1 MTLLDIAGIILF
13 DCAPKL
19 TEVKRINRQ
28 KFLAELGRLLTFMY
42 EEDRQTALAM
52 YNRMFD
58 EAEDEQALI
67 QYLVSPTRQAVVLAR
82 AYNAK
87 ERKLQ
92 VHSQSRDEYEQ
103 VSDEIPDFVLAINK
117 LQEEVSA
124 LKITTSQVSEDQISL
139 FDDGI
144 AAAAEETEPT
154 PVPASASA
162 VQEYTAPAANEEET
176 ETPPPAPAE
185 EAPAQEE
192 TAPVTATEPAEE
204 AEQDEMNSSVT
215 QLADAVDAFL
225 ADFTISNDELIQ
237 KAKPAGEEE
246 IAETGKTGAEI
257 TQEIFKEKTEESV
270 FEMPVSSDAGSAFE
284 LPTETDLLGPAH
296 KETEPFK
303 NETAKPV
310 KAAKAK
316 ETVEIAETAAQ
327 TEEVAERAETVRK
340 PIVPLLILYIIIAI
354 PIGLIGILLLL
365 LLALMSLSLAVTVGF
380 FGIYGFA
387 ATFTGFAVLAD
398 ILVVAGGSLILLAL
412 ALLFLWLFVWF
423 IGGGIVGLIRGL
435 CALGGSWCYKE
446 VAVQ

>member
-1 MTLLDIAGIILF
+1 M
-13 DCAPKL
+13 
-19 TEVKRINRQ
+19 KRINRQ

-117 LQEEVSA
+117 LQEEASA
-124 LKITTSQVSEDQISL
+124 LKITTPQVSEDQISL
-139 FDDGI
+139 FDDSDAGTVPAP
-144 AAAAEETEPT
+144 AAQVYTEPAADEEKAGTQDADEEATVQKETPPLFADEPAEETE
-154 PVPASASA
+154 
-162 VQEYTAPAANEEET
+162 
-176 ETPPPAPAE
+176 
-185 EAPAQEE
+185 
-192 TAPVTATEPAEE
+192 
-204 AEQDEMNSSVT
+204 QDEMSNSVNR
-215 QLADAVDAFL
+215 LADAVDAFL
-225 ADFTISNDELIQ
+225 ADFTISNDELIP
-237 KAKPAGEEE
+237 KAKPVGEEKE
-246 IAETGKTGAEI
+246 AEP
-257 TQEIFKEKTEESV
+257 EKTK
-270 FEMPVSSDAGSAFE
+270 
-284 LPTETDLLGPAH
+284 PA
-296 KETEPFK
+296 
-303 NETAKPV
+303 
-310 KAAKAK
+310 AAE
-316 ETVEIAETAAQ
+316 ETVEVSAGEAVIEQPEATEARKHVQ
-327 TEEVAERAETVRK
+327 TEPEETEAEAVENAEEAEDYTEDAGTVRK

-354 PIGLIGILLLL
+354 PLGLIGILLLL
-365 LLALMSLSLAVTVGF
+365 LLAFMSLSLAVTAGF

-398 ILVVAGGSLILLAL
+398 ILVVAGASLILLSL

>member
-1 MTLLDIAGIILF
+1 M
-13 DCAPKL
+13 
-19 TEVKRINRQ
+19 KRINRQ

-124 LKITTSQVSEDQISL
+124 LKITTQQVSEDQISL
-139 FDDGI
+139 FDDSNAGTVPAP
-144 AAAAEETEPT
+144 AAQVYTEPAADEKKAETQDETEEAAVQKETPPLFADEPAEETE
-154 PVPASASA
+154 
-162 VQEYTAPAANEEET
+162 
-176 ETPPPAPAE
+176 
-185 EAPAQEE
+185 
-192 TAPVTATEPAEE
+192 
-204 AEQDEMNSSVT
+204 QDEMSNSVNR
-215 QLADAVDAFL
+215 LADAVDAFL
-225 ADFTISNDELIQ
+225 ADFTISNDELIP
-237 KAKPAGEEE
+237 KDKPVGEEKDAEPEKTKPAA
-246 IAETGKTGAEI
+246 AE
-257 TQEIFKEKTEESV
+257 
-270 FEMPVSSDAGSAFE
+270 
-284 LPTETDLLGPAH
+284 
-296 KETEPFK
+296 
-303 NETAKPV
+303 
-310 KAAKAK
+310 
-316 ETVEIAETAAQ
+316 ETVEVSAGEAVIEQPEATETRKHVQ
-327 TEEVAERAETVRK
+327 TEPEETEAEAVKNAEEAEDYTEDAGTVRK

-354 PIGLIGILLLL
+354 PLGLIGILLLL
-365 LLALMSLSLAVTVGF
+365 LLAFMSLSLAVTAGF

-398 ILVVAGGSLILLAL
+398 ILVVAGASLILLSL

>member
-1 MTLLDIAGIILF
+1 M
-13 DCAPKL
+13 
-19 TEVKRINRQ
+19 KRINRQ

-58 EAEDEQALI
+58 ESEDEQALI

-117 LQEEVSA
+117 LQEEASA
-124 LKITTSQVSEDQISL
+124 LKITTQQVSEDQISL
-139 FDDGI
+139 FDDSDAGTVPAP
-144 AAAAEETEPT
+144 AAQVYTEPAADEEKAGTQDADEEATVQKETPPLFADEPAEETE
-154 PVPASASA
+154 
-162 VQEYTAPAANEEET
+162 
-176 ETPPPAPAE
+176 
-185 EAPAQEE
+185 
-192 TAPVTATEPAEE
+192 
-204 AEQDEMNSSVT
+204 QDEMSNSVNR
-215 QLADAVDAFL
+215 LADAVDAFL
-225 ADFTISNDELIQ
+225 ADFTISNDELIP
-237 KAKPAGEEE
+237 KAKPVGEEQDTE
-246 IAETGKTGAEI
+246 P
-257 TQEIFKEKTEESV
+257 EKTK
-270 FEMPVSSDAGSAFE
+270 
-284 LPTETDLLGPAH
+284 PA
-296 KETEPFK
+296 
-303 NETAKPV
+303 
-310 KAAKAK
+310 AAE
-316 ETVEIAETAAQ
+316 ETVEVSAGEAVIEQPEATEARKHVQ
-327 TEEVAERAETVRK
+327 TEPEETEAEAVENAEEAEDYTEDAGTVRK

-354 PIGLIGILLLL
+354 PLGLIGILLLL
-365 LLALMSLSLAVTVGF
+365 LLAFMSLSLAVTAGF

-398 ILVVAGGSLILLAL
+398 ILVVAGASLILLSL

>member
-1 MTLLDIAGIILF
+1 MCDH
-13 DCAPKL
+13 APRL

-117 LQEEVSA
+117 LQEEASA
-124 LKITTSQVSEDQISL
+124 LKITTQQVSEDQISL
-139 FDDGI
+139 FDDSDAGTVPAP
-144 AAAAEETEPT
+144 AAQVYTEPAADEEKAGTQDADEEAAVQKETPPLFADEPAEETE
-154 PVPASASA
+154 
-162 VQEYTAPAANEEET
+162 
-176 ETPPPAPAE
+176 
-185 EAPAQEE
+185 
-192 TAPVTATEPAEE
+192 
-204 AEQDEMNSSVT
+204 QDEMSNSVNR
-215 QLADAVDAFL
+215 LADAVDAFL
-225 ADFTISNDELIQ
+225 ADFTISNDELIP
-237 KAKPAGEEE
+237 KDKPVGEEKDAEPEKTKPAA
-246 IAETGKTGAEI
+246 AE
-257 TQEIFKEKTEESV
+257 
-270 FEMPVSSDAGSAFE
+270 
-284 LPTETDLLGPAH
+284 
-296 KETEPFK
+296 
-303 NETAKPV
+303 
-310 KAAKAK
+310 
-316 ETVEIAETAAQ
+316 ETVEVSAGETVIEQPEATEARKPVQ
-327 TEEVAERAETVRK
+327 TESEETEAEAVESAEEAEDYTEDAGTVRK

-354 PIGLIGILLLL
+354 PLGLIGILLLL
-365 LLALMSLSLAVTVGF
+365 LLAFMSLSLAVTAGF

-398 ILVVAGGSLILLAL
+398 ILVVAGASLILLSL

>member
-1 MTLLDIAGIILF
+1 M
-13 DCAPKL
+13 
-19 TEVKRINRQ
+19 KRINRQ

-124 LKITTSQVSEDQISL
+124 LKITTQQVSEDQISL
-139 FDDGI
+139 FDDSDAGTVPAP
-144 AAAAEETEPT
+144 AAQVYTEPAADEEKAGTQDADEEAAVQKETPPLFADEPAEETE
-154 PVPASASA
+154 
-162 VQEYTAPAANEEET
+162 
-176 ETPPPAPAE
+176 
-185 EAPAQEE
+185 
-192 TAPVTATEPAEE
+192 
-204 AEQDEMNSSVT
+204 QDEMSNSVNR
-215 QLADAVDAFL
+215 LADAVDAFL
-225 ADFTISNDELIQ
+225 ADFTISNDELIP
-237 KAKPAGEEE
+237 KDKPVGEEKDAEPEKTKPAA
-246 IAETGKTGAEI
+246 AE
-257 TQEIFKEKTEESV
+257 
-270 FEMPVSSDAGSAFE
+270 
-284 LPTETDLLGPAH
+284 
-296 KETEPFK
+296 
-303 NETAKPV
+303 
-310 KAAKAK
+310 
-316 ETVEIAETAAQ
+316 ETVEVSAGEAVIEQPEATETRKHVQ
-327 TEEVAERAETVRK
+327 TEPEETEAEAVKNAEEAEDYTEDAGTVRK

-354 PIGLIGILLLL
+354 PLGLIGILLLL
-365 LLALMSLSLAVTVGF
+365 LLAFMSLSLAVTAGF

-398 ILVVAGGSLILLAL
+398 ILVVAGASLILLSL

>member
-1 MTLLDIAGIILF
+1 M
-13 DCAPKL
+13 
-19 TEVKRINRQ
+19 KRINRQ

-117 LQEEVSA
+117 LQEEASA
-124 LKITTSQVSEDQISL
+124 LKITTQQVSEDQISL
-139 FDDGI
+139 FDDSDAGTVPAP
-144 AAAAEETEPT
+144 AAQVHTEPAADEEKAGTQDADEEATVQKETPPLFADEPAEETE
-154 PVPASASA
+154 
-162 VQEYTAPAANEEET
+162 
-176 ETPPPAPAE
+176 
-185 EAPAQEE
+185 
-192 TAPVTATEPAEE
+192 
-204 AEQDEMNSSVT
+204 QDEMSNSVNR
-215 QLADAVDAFL
+215 LADAVDAFL
-225 ADFTISNDELIQ
+225 ADFTISNDELIP
-237 KAKPAGEEE
+237 KDKPVGEEKDAEPEKTKPAA
-246 IAETGKTGAEI
+246 AE
-257 TQEIFKEKTEESV
+257 
-270 FEMPVSSDAGSAFE
+270 
-284 LPTETDLLGPAH
+284 
-296 KETEPFK
+296 
-303 NETAKPV
+303 
-310 KAAKAK
+310 
-316 ETVEIAETAAQ
+316 ETVEVSAGEAVIEQPEEPEDHEPVYAEPEEAEAEAAEEAEDY
-327 TEEVAERAETVRK
+327 TEDAETVRK
-340 PIVPLLILYIIIAI
+340 PIVPLLILYIIFAI
-354 PIGLIGILLLL
+354 PLGLIGILLLL
-365 LLALMSLSLAVTVGF
+365 LLAFMSLSLAVTAGF

-398 ILVVAGGSLILLAL
+398 ILVVAGASLILLSL

>member
-1 MTLLDIAGIILF
+1 M
-13 DCAPKL
+13 
-19 TEVKRINRQ
+19 KRINRQ

-124 LKITTSQVSEDQISL
+124 LKITTQQVSEDQISL
-139 FDDGI
+139 FDDSNAGTVPAP
-144 AAAAEETEPT
+144 AAQVYTKPAADEEKAGTQDADEEATVQKETPPLFADEPAEETE
-154 PVPASASA
+154 
-162 VQEYTAPAANEEET
+162 
-176 ETPPPAPAE
+176 
-185 EAPAQEE
+185 
-192 TAPVTATEPAEE
+192 
-204 AEQDEMNSSVT
+204 QDEMSNSVNR
-215 QLADAVDAFL
+215 LADAVDAFL
-225 ADFTISNDELIQ
+225 ADFTISNDELIP
-237 KAKPAGEEE
+237 KDKPVGEEKDAEPEKTKPAA
-246 IAETGKTGAEI
+246 AE
-257 TQEIFKEKTEESV
+257 
-270 FEMPVSSDAGSAFE
+270 
-284 LPTETDLLGPAH
+284 
-296 KETEPFK
+296 
-303 NETAKPV
+303 
-310 KAAKAK
+310 
-316 ETVEIAETAAQ
+316 ETVEVSAGEAVIEQPEATETRKHVQ
-327 TEEVAERAETVRK
+327 TEPEETEAEAVKNAEEAEDYTEDAGTVRK

-354 PIGLIGILLLL
+354 PLGLIGILLLL
-365 LLALMSLSLAVTVGF
+365 LLAFMSLSLAVTTGF

-398 ILVVAGGSLILLAL
+398 ILVVAGASLILLSL

>member
-1 MTLLDIAGIILF
+1 M
-13 DCAPKL
+13 
-19 TEVKRINRQ
+19 KRINRQ

-58 EAEDEQALI
+58 EAEDEQTLI

-144 AAAAEETEPT
+144 AAAAEETEPAT
-154 PVPASASA
+154 MPASAPA
-162 VQEYTAPAANEEET
+162 VPEHTAPVTDEEEAVTPAPAA
-176 ETPPPAPAE
+176 AE
-185 EAPAQEE
+185 EAPVQE
-192 TAPVTATEPAEE
+192 AVPVTADEPAEE
-204 AEQDEMNSSVT
+204 AEPGEMNSSVS

-237 KAKPAGEEE
+237 KAKPAAEEE
-246 IAETGKTGAEI
+246 SAEAGKPGTEM
-257 TQEIFKEKTEESV
+257 TQVIYKEKTEESV
-270 FEMPVSSDAGSAFE
+270 FEMPADSDAGAAFE

-303 NETAKPV
+303 NETAKPA
-310 KAAKAK
+310 KAAKAT
-316 ETVEIAETAAQ
+316 ETMEIAETAAQ
-327 TEEVAERAETVRK
+327 TEEVAESAETVRK

-365 LLALMSLSLAVTVGF
+365 MLALMSLSLAVTVGF

>member
-1 MTLLDIAGIILF
+1 M
-13 DCAPKL
+13 
-19 TEVKRINRQ
+19 KRINRQ

-117 LQEEVSA
+117 LQEEASA
-124 LKITTSQVSEDQISL
+124 LKITTQQVSEDQISL
-139 FDDGI
+139 FDDSDAGTVPAP
-144 AAAAEETEPT
+144 AAQVYTEPAADEEKAGTQDADEEATVQKETPPLFADEPAEETE
-154 PVPASASA
+154 
-162 VQEYTAPAANEEET
+162 
-176 ETPPPAPAE
+176 
-185 EAPAQEE
+185 
-192 TAPVTATEPAEE
+192 
-204 AEQDEMNSSVT
+204 QDEMSNSVNR
-215 QLADAVDAFL
+215 LADAVDAFL
-225 ADFTISNDELIQ
+225 ADFTISNDELIP
-237 KAKPAGEEE
+237 KDKPVGEEKDAEPEKTKPAA
-246 IAETGKTGAEI
+246 AE
-257 TQEIFKEKTEESV
+257 
-270 FEMPVSSDAGSAFE
+270 
-284 LPTETDLLGPAH
+284 
-296 KETEPFK
+296 
-303 NETAKPV
+303 
-310 KAAKAK
+310 
-316 ETVEIAETAAQ
+316 ETVEVSAGEAVIEQPEATETRKHVQ
-327 TEEVAERAETVRK
+327 TEPEETEAEAVKNAEEAEDYTEDAGTVRK

-354 PIGLIGILLLL
+354 PLGLIGILLLL
-365 LLALMSLSLAVTVGF
+365 LLAFMSLSLAVTTGF

-398 ILVVAGGSLILLAL
+398 ILVVAGASLILLSL

>member
-1 MTLLDIAGIILF
+1 M
-13 DCAPKL
+13 KH
-19 TEVKRINRQ
+19 INRQ

-117 LQEEVSA
+117 LQEEASA
-124 LKITTSQVSEDQISL
+124 LKITTQQVSEDQISL
-139 FDDGI
+139 FDDSDAGTVPAP
-144 AAAAEETEPT
+144 AAQVYTEPAADEEKAGTQDADEEATVQKETPPLFADEPAEETE
-154 PVPASASA
+154 
-162 VQEYTAPAANEEET
+162 
-176 ETPPPAPAE
+176 
-185 EAPAQEE
+185 
-192 TAPVTATEPAEE
+192 
-204 AEQDEMNSSVT
+204 QDEMSNSVNR
-215 QLADAVDAFL
+215 LADAVDAFL
-225 ADFTISNDELIQ
+225 ADFTISNDELIP
-237 KAKPAGEEE
+237 KAKPVGEEKD
-246 IAETGKTGAEI
+246 AEP
-257 TQEIFKEKTEESV
+257 EKTK
-270 FEMPVSSDAGSAFE
+270 
-284 LPTETDLLGPAH
+284 PA
-296 KETEPFK
+296 
-303 NETAKPV
+303 
-310 KAAKAK
+310 AAE
-316 ETVEIAETAAQ
+316 ETVEVSAGEAVIEQPEATETRKHVQTEPEETEAETVENAEEAEDY
-327 TEEVAERAETVRK
+327 TEDAGTVRK

-354 PIGLIGILLLL
+354 PLGLIGILLLL
-365 LLALMSLSLAVTVGF
+365 LLAFMSLSLAVTAGF

-398 ILVVAGGSLILLAL
+398 ILVVAGASLILLSL

>member
-1 MTLLDIAGIILF
+1 M
-13 DCAPKL
+13 
-19 TEVKRINRQ
+19 KRINRQ

-117 LQEEVSA
+117 LQEEASA
-124 LKITTSQVSEDQISL
+124 LKITTQQVSEDQISL
-139 FDDGI
+139 FDDSDAGTVPAP
-144 AAAAEETEPT
+144 AAQVYTEPAADEEKAGTQDADEEATVQKETPPLFADEPAEETE
-154 PVPASASA
+154 
-162 VQEYTAPAANEEET
+162 
-176 ETPPPAPAE
+176 
-185 EAPAQEE
+185 
-192 TAPVTATEPAEE
+192 
-204 AEQDEMNSSVT
+204 QDEMSNSVNR
-215 QLADAVDAFL
+215 LADAVDAFL
-225 ADFTISNDELIQ
+225 ADFTISNDELIP
-237 KAKPAGEEE
+237 KAKPVGEEKD
-246 IAETGKTGAEI
+246 AEP
-257 TQEIFKEKTEESV
+257 EKTK
-270 FEMPVSSDAGSAFE
+270 
-284 LPTETDLLGPAH
+284 PA
-296 KETEPFK
+296 
-303 NETAKPV
+303 
-310 KAAKAK
+310 AAE
-316 ETVEIAETAAQ
+316 ETVEVSAVEAVIEQPEATEARKHVQ
-327 TEEVAERAETVRK
+327 TEPEETEAEAVENAEEAEDYTEDAGTVRK

-354 PIGLIGILLLL
+354 PLGLIGILLLL
-365 LLALMSLSLAVTVGF
+365 LLAFMSLSLAVTAGF

-398 ILVVAGGSLILLAL
+398 ILVVAGASLILLSL

>member
-1 MTLLDIAGIILF
+1 M
-13 DCAPKL
+13 
-19 TEVKRINRQ
+19 KRINRQ

-124 LKITTSQVSEDQISL
+124 LKITTQQVSEDQISL
-139 FDDGI
+139 FDDSDAGTVPAP
-144 AAAAEETEPT
+144 AAQVYTEPAADEEKAGTQDADEEATVQKETPPLFADEPAEETE
-154 PVPASASA
+154 
-162 VQEYTAPAANEEET
+162 
-176 ETPPPAPAE
+176 
-185 EAPAQEE
+185 
-192 TAPVTATEPAEE
+192 
-204 AEQDEMNSSVT
+204 QDEMSNSVNR
-215 QLADAVDAFL
+215 LADAVDAFL
-225 ADFTISNDELIQ
+225 ADFTISNDELIP
-237 KAKPAGEEE
+237 KDKPVGEEKDAEPEKTKPAA
-246 IAETGKTGAEI
+246 AE
-257 TQEIFKEKTEESV
+257 
-270 FEMPVSSDAGSAFE
+270 
-284 LPTETDLLGPAH
+284 
-296 KETEPFK
+296 
-303 NETAKPV
+303 
-310 KAAKAK
+310 
-316 ETVEIAETAAQ
+316 ETVEVSAGEAVIEQPEATETRKHVQ
-327 TEEVAERAETVRK
+327 TEPEETEAEAVENAEEAEDYTEDAGTVRK

-354 PIGLIGILLLL
+354 PLGLIGILLLL
-365 LLALMSLSLAVTVGF
+365 LLAFMSLSLAVTTGF

-398 ILVVAGGSLILLAL
+398 ILVVAGASLILLSL

>member
-1 MTLLDIAGIILF
+1 M
-13 DCAPKL
+13 
-19 TEVKRINRQ
+19 KRINRQ

-117 LQEEVSA
+117 LQEEASA
-124 LKITTSQVSEDQISL
+124 LKITTQQVSEDQISL
-139 FDDGI
+139 FDDSDAGTVPAP
-144 AAAAEETEPT
+144 AAQVYTEPAADEEKAGTQDADEEAAVQKETPPLFADEPAEETE
-154 PVPASASA
+154 
-162 VQEYTAPAANEEET
+162 
-176 ETPPPAPAE
+176 
-185 EAPAQEE
+185 
-192 TAPVTATEPAEE
+192 
-204 AEQDEMNSSVT
+204 QDEMSNSVNR
-215 QLADAVDAFL
+215 LADAVDAFL
-225 ADFTISNDELIQ
+225 ADFTISNDELIP
-237 KAKPAGEEE
+237 KAKPVGEEKE
-246 IAETGKTGAEI
+246 AEP
-257 TQEIFKEKTEESV
+257 EKTK
-270 FEMPVSSDAGSAFE
+270 
-284 LPTETDLLGPAH
+284 PA
-296 KETEPFK
+296 
-303 NETAKPV
+303 
-310 KAAKAK
+310 AAE
-316 ETVEIAETAAQ
+316 ETVEVSAGETVIEQPEATEARKPVQ
-327 TEEVAERAETVRK
+327 TESEETEAEAVENAEEAEDYTEDAGTVRK

-354 PIGLIGILLLL
+354 PLGLIGILLLL
-365 LLALMSLSLAVTVGF
+365 LLAFMSLSLAVTAGF

-398 ILVVAGGSLILLAL
+398 ILVVAGVSLILLSL

>member
-1 MTLLDIAGIILF
+1 M
-13 DCAPKL
+13 
-19 TEVKRINRQ
+19 KRINRQ

-124 LKITTSQVSEDQISL
+124 LKITTQQVSEDQISL
-139 FDDGI
+139 FDDSNAGTVPAP
-144 AAAAEETEPT
+144 AAQVYTKPAADEEKAGTQDADEEATVQKETPPLFADEPAEETE
-154 PVPASASA
+154 
-162 VQEYTAPAANEEET
+162 
-176 ETPPPAPAE
+176 
-185 EAPAQEE
+185 
-192 TAPVTATEPAEE
+192 
-204 AEQDEMNSSVT
+204 QDEMSNSVNR
-215 QLADAVDAFL
+215 LADAVDAFL
-225 ADFTISNDELIQ
+225 ADFTISNDELIP
-237 KAKPAGEEE
+237 KDKPVGEEKDAEPEKTKPAA
-246 IAETGKTGAEI
+246 AE
-257 TQEIFKEKTEESV
+257 
-270 FEMPVSSDAGSAFE
+270 
-284 LPTETDLLGPAH
+284 
-296 KETEPFK
+296 
-303 NETAKPV
+303 
-310 KAAKAK
+310 
-316 ETVEIAETAAQ
+316 ETVEVSAGEAVIEQPEATETRKHVQ
-327 TEEVAERAETVRK
+327 TEPEETEAEAVENAEEAEDYTEDAGTVRK

-354 PIGLIGILLLL
+354 PLGLIGILLLL
-365 LLALMSLSLAVTVGF
+365 LLAFMSLSLAVTAGF

-398 ILVVAGGSLILLAL
+398 ILVVAGASLILLSL

-435 CALGGSWCYKE
+435 CTLGGSWCYKE

>member
-1 MTLLDIAGIILF
+1 MCDH
-13 DCAPKL
+13 APRL

-124 LKITTSQVSEDQISL
+124 LKITTQQVSEDQISL
-139 FDDGI
+139 FDDSDAGTVPAP
-144 AAAAEETEPT
+144 AAQVYTEPAADEKKAGTQDADEEAAVQKETPPLFADEPAEETE
-154 PVPASASA
+154 
-162 VQEYTAPAANEEET
+162 
-176 ETPPPAPAE
+176 
-185 EAPAQEE
+185 
-192 TAPVTATEPAEE
+192 
-204 AEQDEMNSSVT
+204 QDEMSNSVNR
-215 QLADAVDAFL
+215 LADAVDAFL
-225 ADFTISNDELIQ
+225 ADFTISNDELIP
-237 KAKPAGEEE
+237 KAKPLGEEQD
-246 IAETGKTGAEI
+246 AEP
-257 TQEIFKEKTEESV
+257 EKTK
-270 FEMPVSSDAGSAFE
+270 
-284 LPTETDLLGPAH
+284 PA
-296 KETEPFK
+296 
-303 NETAKPV
+303 
-310 KAAKAK
+310 AAE
-316 ETVEIAETAAQ
+316 ETVEVSAIETVIEQPEEPEDHEPVYAEPEEAEAEAAEEAEDY
-327 TEEVAERAETVRK
+327 TEDAGTVRK

-354 PIGLIGILLLL
+354 PLGLIGILLLL
-365 LLALMSLSLAVTVGF
+365 LLAFMSLSLAVIAGF

-398 ILVVAGGSLILLAL
+398 ILVVAGASLILLSL

>member
-1 MTLLDIAGIILF
+1 M
-13 DCAPKL
+13 
-19 TEVKRINRQ
+19 KRINRQ

-117 LQEEVSA
+117 IQEEVSA
-124 LKITTSQVSEDQISL
+124 LKITTQQVSEDQISL
-139 FDDGI
+139 FDDSDAGTVPAP
-144 AAAAEETEPT
+144 AAQVYTEPAADEEKTETQDADEEATVQKETPPLFADEPAEETE
-154 PVPASASA
+154 
-162 VQEYTAPAANEEET
+162 
-176 ETPPPAPAE
+176 
-185 EAPAQEE
+185 
-192 TAPVTATEPAEE
+192 
-204 AEQDEMNSSVT
+204 QDEMSNSVNR
-215 QLADAVDAFL
+215 LADAVDAFL
-225 ADFTISNDELIQ
+225 ADFTISNDELIP
-237 KAKPAGEEE
+237 KAKPVGEEKD
-246 IAETGKTGAEI
+246 AEP
-257 TQEIFKEKTEESV
+257 EKTK
-270 FEMPVSSDAGSAFE
+270 
-284 LPTETDLLGPAH
+284 PA
-296 KETEPFK
+296 
-303 NETAKPV
+303 
-310 KAAKAK
+310 AAE
-316 ETVEIAETAAQ
+316 ETVEVSAGEAVIEQPEATEARKHVQ
-327 TEEVAERAETVRK
+327 TESEETEAEAVENAEEAEDYTEDAGTVRK

-354 PIGLIGILLLL
+354 PLGLIGILLLL
-365 LLALMSLSLAVTVGF
+365 LLAFMSLSLAVTAGF

-398 ILVVAGGSLILLAL
+398 ILVVAGASLILLSL

>member
-1 MTLLDIAGIILF
+1 M
-13 DCAPKL
+13 
-19 TEVKRINRQ
+19 KRINRQ

-117 LQEEVSA
+117 LQEEASA
-124 LKITTSQVSEDQISL
+124 LKITTQQVSEDQISL
-139 FDDGI
+139 FDDSDAGTVPAP
-144 AAAAEETEPT
+144 AAQVYTEPAADEEKAGTQDADEEAAVQKETPPLFADEPAEETE
-154 PVPASASA
+154 
-162 VQEYTAPAANEEET
+162 
-176 ETPPPAPAE
+176 
-185 EAPAQEE
+185 
-192 TAPVTATEPAEE
+192 
-204 AEQDEMNSSVT
+204 QDEMSNSVNR
-215 QLADAVDAFL
+215 LADAVDAFL
-225 ADFTISNDELIQ
+225 ADFTISNDELIP
-237 KAKPAGEEE
+237 KAKPVGEEKD
-246 IAETGKTGAEI
+246 AEP
-257 TQEIFKEKTEESV
+257 EKTK
-270 FEMPVSSDAGSAFE
+270 
-284 LPTETDLLGPAH
+284 PA
-296 KETEPFK
+296 
-303 NETAKPV
+303 
-310 KAAKAK
+310 AAE
-316 ETVEIAETAAQ
+316 ETVEVSAGEAVIEQPEATEARKHVQ
-327 TEEVAERAETVRK
+327 TEPEETEAEAVENAEEAEDYTEDAGTVRK

-354 PIGLIGILLLL
+354 PLGLIGILLLL
-365 LLALMSLSLAVTVGF
+365 LLAFMSLSLAVTAGF

-398 ILVVAGGSLILLAL
+398 ILVVAGASLILLSL

>member
-1 MTLLDIAGIILF
+1 M
-13 DCAPKL
+13 
-19 TEVKRINRQ
+19 KRINRQ

-52 YNRMFD
+52 YNKMFD
-58 EAEDEQALI
+58 EAEDEQAML
-67 QYLVSPTRQAVVLAR
+67 QYLVSPTRQAVILAR

-117 LQEEVSA
+117 LQEEASA
-124 LKITTSQVSEDQISL
+124 RKITAQQVSEDQISL
-139 FDDGI
+139 FDDSDAGTVSKS
-144 AAAAEETEPT
+144 AAEPEAQENTEP
-154 PVPASASA
+154 
-162 VQEYTAPAANEEET
+162 AADDEKAETQDAEEEAPVQK
-176 ETPPPAPAE
+176 ETPPLFAD
-185 EAPAQEE
+185 
-192 TAPVTATEPAEE
+192 EPAEE
-204 AEQDEMNSSVT
+204 AEPDETNNSVT

-237 KAKPAGEEE
+237 KAKPAAEEE
-246 IAETGKTGAEI
+246 
-257 TQEIFKEKTEESV
+257 KEK
-270 FEMPVSSDAGSAFE
+270 AA
-284 LPTETDLLGPAH
+284 
-296 KETEPFK
+296 EPEK
-303 NETAKPV
+303 NETAAAEEVVEVSAEEAVAEQPEETEIHEPV
-310 KAAKAK
+310 Y
-316 ETVEIAETAAQ
+316 AETEEIKAEAVEAA
-327 TEEVAERAETVRK
+327 EIEVAEETEESTGTVRK
-340 PIVPLLILYIIIAI
+340 PIIPLLILYIIIAI
-354 PIGLIGILLLL
+354 PIGLIGVLLLL

-398 ILVVAGGSLILLAL
+398 ILVVAGVSLILLAL

-435 CALGGSWCYKE
+435 CALGRSWCYKE

>member
-1 MTLLDIAGIILF
+1 M
-13 DCAPKL
+13 
-19 TEVKRINRQ
+19 KRINRQ

-124 LKITTSQVSEDQISL
+124 LKITTQQVSEDQISL
-139 FDDGI
+139 FDDSDAGTVPAP
-144 AAAAEETEPT
+144 AAQVYTEPAADEEKAGTQDADEEAAVQKETPPLFADEPAEETE
-154 PVPASASA
+154 
-162 VQEYTAPAANEEET
+162 
-176 ETPPPAPAE
+176 
-185 EAPAQEE
+185 
-192 TAPVTATEPAEE
+192 
-204 AEQDEMNSSVT
+204 QDEMSNSVNR
-215 QLADAVDAFL
+215 LADAVDAFL
-225 ADFTISNDELIQ
+225 ADFTISNDELIP
-237 KAKPAGEEE
+237 KDKPVGEEKDAEPEKTKPAA
-246 IAETGKTGAEI
+246 AE
-257 TQEIFKEKTEESV
+257 
-270 FEMPVSSDAGSAFE
+270 
-284 LPTETDLLGPAH
+284 
-296 KETEPFK
+296 
-303 NETAKPV
+303 
-310 KAAKAK
+310 
-316 ETVEIAETAAQ
+316 ETVEVSAGEAVIEQPEATETRKYVQ
-327 TEEVAERAETVRK
+327 TEPEETEAEAVEDAEEAEDYTEDAGTVRK

-354 PIGLIGILLLL
+354 PLGLIGILLLL
-365 LLALMSLSLAVTVGF
+365 LLAFMSLSLAVTTGF

-398 ILVVAGGSLILLAL
+398 ILVVAGASLILLSL
-412 ALLFLWLFVWF
+412 ALLFLWMFVWF

>member
-1 MTLLDIAGIILF
+1 M
-13 DCAPKL
+13 
-19 TEVKRINRQ
+19 KRINRQ

-117 LQEEVSA
+117 LQKEVSA
-124 LKITTSQVSEDQISL
+124 LKITTQQVSEDQISL
-139 FDDGI
+139 FDDSDAGTVPAP
-144 AAAAEETEPT
+144 AAQVYTEPAADEEKAGTQDADEEATVQKETPPLFADEPAEETE
-154 PVPASASA
+154 
-162 VQEYTAPAANEEET
+162 
-176 ETPPPAPAE
+176 
-185 EAPAQEE
+185 
-192 TAPVTATEPAEE
+192 
-204 AEQDEMNSSVT
+204 QDEMSNSVNR
-215 QLADAVDAFL
+215 LADAVDAFL
-225 ADFTISNDELIQ
+225 ADFTISNDELIP
-237 KAKPAGEEE
+237 KAKPVGEEKE
-246 IAETGKTGAEI
+246 AEP
-257 TQEIFKEKTEESV
+257 EKTK
-270 FEMPVSSDAGSAFE
+270 
-284 LPTETDLLGPAH
+284 PA
-296 KETEPFK
+296 
-303 NETAKPV
+303 
-310 KAAKAK
+310 AAE
-316 ETVEIAETAAQ
+316 ETVEVSAGEAVIEQPEEKEVRKPVQ
-327 TEEVAERAETVRK
+327 TESEETEAEAVESAEEAEDYTEDAGTVRK

-354 PIGLIGILLLL
+354 PLGLIGILLLL
-365 LLALMSLSLAVTVGF
+365 LLAFMSLSLAVTAGF

-398 ILVVAGGSLILLAL
+398 ILVVAGASLILLSL

>member
-1 MTLLDIAGIILF
+1 M
-13 DCAPKL
+13 
-19 TEVKRINRQ
+19 KRINRQ

-117 LQEEVSA
+117 LQEEASA
-124 LKITTSQVSEDQISL
+124 LKITTQQVSEDQISL
-139 FDDGI
+139 FDDSDAGTVPAP
-144 AAAAEETEPT
+144 AAQVYTEPAADEEKAGTQDADEEAAVQKETPPLFADEPAEETE
-154 PVPASASA
+154 
-162 VQEYTAPAANEEET
+162 
-176 ETPPPAPAE
+176 
-185 EAPAQEE
+185 
-192 TAPVTATEPAEE
+192 
-204 AEQDEMNSSVT
+204 QDEMSNSVNR
-215 QLADAVDAFL
+215 LADAVDAFL
-225 ADFTISNDELIQ
+225 ADFTISNDELIP
-237 KAKPAGEEE
+237 KDKPFGEEKDAEPEKTKPAA
-246 IAETGKTGAEI
+246 AE
-257 TQEIFKEKTEESV
+257 
-270 FEMPVSSDAGSAFE
+270 
-284 LPTETDLLGPAH
+284 
-296 KETEPFK
+296 
-303 NETAKPV
+303 
-310 KAAKAK
+310 
-316 ETVEIAETAAQ
+316 ETVEVSAGEAVIEQPEATEARKHVQ
-327 TEEVAERAETVRK
+327 TEPEETEAEAVENAEEAEDYTEDAGTVRK

-354 PIGLIGILLLL
+354 PLGLIGILLLL
-365 LLALMSLSLAVTVGF
+365 LLAFMSLSLAVTAGF

-398 ILVVAGGSLILLAL
+398 ILVVAGASLILLAL

>member
-1 MTLLDIAGIILF
+1 M
-13 DCAPKL
+13 
-19 TEVKRINRQ
+19 KRINRQ

-117 LQEEVSA
+117 LQEEASA
-124 LKITTSQVSEDQISL
+124 LKITTQQVSEDQISL
-139 FDDGI
+139 FDDSDAGTVPAP
-144 AAAAEETEPT
+144 AAQVYTEPAADEEKAGTQDADEEAAVQKETPPLFADEPAEETE
-154 PVPASASA
+154 
-162 VQEYTAPAANEEET
+162 
-176 ETPPPAPAE
+176 
-185 EAPAQEE
+185 
-192 TAPVTATEPAEE
+192 
-204 AEQDEMNSSVT
+204 QDEMSNSVNR
-215 QLADAVDAFL
+215 LADAVDAFL
-225 ADFTISNDELIQ
+225 ADFTISNDELIP
-237 KAKPAGEEE
+237 KDKPVGEEKDAEPEKTKPAA
-246 IAETGKTGAEI
+246 AE
-257 TQEIFKEKTEESV
+257 
-270 FEMPVSSDAGSAFE
+270 
-284 LPTETDLLGPAH
+284 
-296 KETEPFK
+296 
-303 NETAKPV
+303 
-310 KAAKAK
+310 
-316 ETVEIAETAAQ
+316 ETVEVSAGETVIEQPEATEARKPVQ
-327 TEEVAERAETVRK
+327 TESEETEAEAVESAEEAEDYTEDAGTVRK

-354 PIGLIGILLLL
+354 PLGLIGILLLL
-365 LLALMSLSLAVTVGF
+365 LLAFMSLSLAVTAGF

-398 ILVVAGGSLILLAL
+398 ILVVAGASLILLSL

>member
-1 MTLLDIAGIILF
+1 M
-13 DCAPKL
+13 
-19 TEVKRINRQ
+19 KRINRQ

-124 LKITTSQVSEDQISL
+124 LRITTQQVSEDQISL
-139 FDDGI
+139 FDDSDAGTVPAP
-144 AAAAEETEPT
+144 AAQVYTEPAADEEKAGTQDADEEAAVQKETPPLFADEPAEETE
-154 PVPASASA
+154 
-162 VQEYTAPAANEEET
+162 
-176 ETPPPAPAE
+176 
-185 EAPAQEE
+185 
-192 TAPVTATEPAEE
+192 
-204 AEQDEMNSSVT
+204 QDEMSNSVNR
-215 QLADAVDAFL
+215 LADAVDAFL
-225 ADFTISNDELIQ
+225 ADFTISNDELIP
-237 KAKPAGEEE
+237 KDKPVGEEKDAEPEKTKPAA
-246 IAETGKTGAEI
+246 AE
-257 TQEIFKEKTEESV
+257 
-270 FEMPVSSDAGSAFE
+270 
-284 LPTETDLLGPAH
+284 
-296 KETEPFK
+296 
-303 NETAKPV
+303 
-310 KAAKAK
+310 
-316 ETVEIAETAAQ
+316 ETVEVSAGEAVIEQPEATETRKHVQ
-327 TEEVAERAETVRK
+327 TEPEETEAEAVKNAEEAEDYTEDAGTVRK

-354 PIGLIGILLLL
+354 PLGLIGILLLL
-365 LLALMSLSLAVTVGF
+365 LLAFMSLSLAVTAGF

-398 ILVVAGGSLILLAL
+398 ILVVAGASLILLSL

>member
-1 MTLLDIAGIILF
+1 M
-13 DCAPKL
+13 
-19 TEVKRINRQ
+19 KRINRQ

-58 EAEDEQALI
+58 EAESEQALL
-67 QYLVSPTRQAVVLAR
+67 QYLVSPTRQAVILAR

-92 VHSQSRDEYEQ
+92 VHAQSRDEYEQ
-103 VSDEIPDFVLAINK
+103 VSDETPDFVLAINK

-144 AAAAEETEPT
+144 AAAAEETEPA
-154 PVPASASA
+154 PMPASAPA
-162 VQEYTAPAANEEET
+162 VPEHTAPAADEEEAVT
-176 ETPPPAPAE
+176 PAPAAAE
-185 EAPAQEE
+185 EAPVQEE
-192 TAPVTATEPAEE
+192 AVPVTADEPAEE
-204 AEQDEMNSSVT
+204 AEPGEMNSSVS

-237 KAKPAGEEE
+237 KAKPAAEEE
-246 IAETGKTGAEI
+246 PAEAGKPGTEM
-257 TQEIFKEKTEESV
+257 TQVIYKEKTEESV
-270 FEMPVSSDAGSAFE
+270 FEMPADSDAGAAFE

-303 NETAKPV
+303 NETAKP
-310 KAAKAK
+310 AKAT

-327 TEEVAERAETVRK
+327 TEEVAESAETVRK

-365 LLALMSLSLAVTVGF
+365 MLALMSLSLAVTVGF

>member
-1 MTLLDIAGIILF
+1 M
-13 DCAPKL
+13 
-19 TEVKRINRQ
+19 KRINRQ

-117 LQEEVSA
+117 LQEEASA
-124 LKITTSQVSEDQISL
+124 LKITTQQVSEDQISL
-139 FDDGI
+139 FDDSDAGTVPAP
-144 AAAAEETEPT
+144 AAQVYTEPAADEEKAGTQDADEEAAVQKETPPLFADEPAEETE
-154 PVPASASA
+154 
-162 VQEYTAPAANEEET
+162 
-176 ETPPPAPAE
+176 
-185 EAPAQEE
+185 
-192 TAPVTATEPAEE
+192 
-204 AEQDEMNSSVT
+204 QDEMSNSVNR
-215 QLADAVDAFL
+215 LADAVDAFL
-225 ADFTISNDELIQ
+225 ADFTISNDELIP
-237 KAKPAGEEE
+237 KDKPVGEEKDAEPEKTKPAA
-246 IAETGKTGAEI
+246 AE
-257 TQEIFKEKTEESV
+257 
-270 FEMPVSSDAGSAFE
+270 
-284 LPTETDLLGPAH
+284 
-296 KETEPFK
+296 
-303 NETAKPV
+303 
-310 KAAKAK
+310 
-316 ETVEIAETAAQ
+316 ETVEVSAGEAVIEQPEATEARKPVQ
-327 TEEVAERAETVRK
+327 TESEETEAEAVESAEEAEDYTEDAGTVRK

-354 PIGLIGILLLL
+354 PLGLIGILLLL
-365 LLALMSLSLAVTVGF
+365 LLAFMSLSLAVTAGF

-398 ILVVAGGSLILLAL
+398 ILVVAGASLILLSL

>member
-1 MTLLDIAGIILF
+1 M
-13 DCAPKL
+13 
-19 TEVKRINRQ
+19 KRINRQ

-67 QYLVSPTRQAVVLAR
+67 QYLASPTRQAVVLAR

-124 LKITTSQVSEDQISL
+124 LKITTQQVSEDQISL
-139 FDDGI
+139 FDDSDAGTVPAP
-144 AAAAEETEPT
+144 AAQVYTEPAADEEKAGTRDADEEAAVQKETPPLFADEPAEETE
-154 PVPASASA
+154 
-162 VQEYTAPAANEEET
+162 
-176 ETPPPAPAE
+176 
-185 EAPAQEE
+185 
-192 TAPVTATEPAEE
+192 
-204 AEQDEMNSSVT
+204 QDEMSNSVNR
-215 QLADAVDAFL
+215 LADAVDAFL
-225 ADFTISNDELIQ
+225 ADFTISNDELIP
-237 KAKPAGEEE
+237 KAKPVGEEQD
-246 IAETGKTGAEI
+246 AEP
-257 TQEIFKEKTEESV
+257 EKTK
-270 FEMPVSSDAGSAFE
+270 
-284 LPTETDLLGPAH
+284 PA
-296 KETEPFK
+296 
-303 NETAKPV
+303 
-310 KAAKAK
+310 AAE
-316 ETVEIAETAAQ
+316 ETVEVSAIETVIEQPEATETREHVQ
-327 TEEVAERAETVRK
+327 TEPEETEAEAVENAEEAEDYTEDAGTVRK

-354 PIGLIGILLLL
+354 PLGLIGILLLL
-365 LLALMSLSLAVTVGF
+365 LLAFMSLSLAVTTGF

-398 ILVVAGGSLILLAL
+398 ILVVAGASLILLSL

>member
-1 MTLLDIAGIILF
+1 
-13 DCAPKL
+13 
-19 TEVKRINRQ
+19 
-28 KFLAELGRLLTFMY
+28 MY

-117 LQEEVSA
+117 LQEEASA

-139 FDDGI
+139 FDDGV
-144 AAAAEETEPT
+144 AAAAEETEPA
-154 PVPASASA
+154 PMPASAPA
-162 VQEYTAPAANEEET
+162 VQEYTAPDADEEET
-176 ETPPPAPAE
+176 ETPAPAAAE
-185 EAPAQEE
+185 EVLAQEGP
-192 TAPVTATEPAEE
+192 APVTAKEPAEE
-204 AEQDEMNSSVT
+204 TEQDEMNSSVT

-237 KAKPAGEEE
+237 KAKPAAEEE
-246 IAETGKTGAEI
+246 PTEAGKPGAEM
-257 TQEIFKEKTEESV
+257 TQVIYKEKTEESV
-270 FEMPVSSDAGSAFE
+270 FEMPTDSDAGSAFE

-303 NETAKPV
+303 NETAKP
-310 KAAKAK
+310 AKAK
-316 ETVEIAETAAQ
+316 EPMEIAETAAQ
-327 TEEVAERAETVRK
+327 TEEAAESAETVRK

-354 PIGLIGILLLL
+354 PLGLIGILLLL
-365 LLALMSLSLAVTVGF
+365 LLALMSLSLAITVGF

>member
-1 MTLLDIAGIILF
+1 M
-13 DCAPKL
+13 
-19 TEVKRINRQ
+19 KRINRQ

-117 LQEEVSA
+117 LQEEASA
-124 LKITTSQVSEDQISL
+124 LKITTQQVSEDQISL
-139 FDDGI
+139 FDDSDAGTVPAP
-144 AAAAEETEPT
+144 AAQVYTEPAADEEKAGTQDADEEATVQKETPPLFADEPAEETE
-154 PVPASASA
+154 
-162 VQEYTAPAANEEET
+162 
-176 ETPPPAPAE
+176 
-185 EAPAQEE
+185 
-192 TAPVTATEPAEE
+192 
-204 AEQDEMNSSVT
+204 QDEMSNSVNR
-215 QLADAVDAFL
+215 LADAVDAFL
-225 ADFTISNDELIQ
+225 ADFTISNDELIP
-237 KAKPAGEEE
+237 KDKPVGEEKDAEPEKTKPAA
-246 IAETGKTGAEI
+246 AE
-257 TQEIFKEKTEESV
+257 
-270 FEMPVSSDAGSAFE
+270 
-284 LPTETDLLGPAH
+284 
-296 KETEPFK
+296 
-303 NETAKPV
+303 
-310 KAAKAK
+310 
-316 ETVEIAETAAQ
+316 ETVEVSAGEAVIEQPEATEARKHVQ
-327 TEEVAERAETVRK
+327 TEPEETEAEAVKNAEEAEDYTEDAGTVRK

-354 PIGLIGILLLL
+354 PLGLIGILLLL
-365 LLALMSLSLAVTVGF
+365 LLAFMSLSLAVTAGF

-398 ILVVAGGSLILLAL
+398 ILVVAGASLILLSL

>member
-1 MTLLDIAGIILF
+1 M
-13 DCAPKL
+13 
-19 TEVKRINRQ
+19 KRINRQ

-58 EAEDEQALI
+58 ESEDEQALI

-117 LQEEVSA
+117 LQEEASA
-124 LKITTSQVSEDQISL
+124 LKITTQQVSEDQISL
-139 FDDGI
+139 FDDSNAGTVPAP
-144 AAAAEETEPT
+144 AAQVYTEPAADEEKAGTQDADEEAAVQKETPPLFADEPAEETE
-154 PVPASASA
+154 
-162 VQEYTAPAANEEET
+162 
-176 ETPPPAPAE
+176 
-185 EAPAQEE
+185 
-192 TAPVTATEPAEE
+192 
-204 AEQDEMNSSVT
+204 QDEMSNSVNR
-215 QLADAVDAFL
+215 LADAVDAFL
-225 ADFTISNDELIQ
+225 ADFTISNDELIP
-237 KAKPAGEEE
+237 KDKPVGEEKDAEPEKTKPAA
-246 IAETGKTGAEI
+246 AE
-257 TQEIFKEKTEESV
+257 
-270 FEMPVSSDAGSAFE
+270 
-284 LPTETDLLGPAH
+284 
-296 KETEPFK
+296 
-303 NETAKPV
+303 
-310 KAAKAK
+310 
-316 ETVEIAETAAQ
+316 ETVEVSAGEAVIEQPEATEARKHVQ
-327 TEEVAERAETVRK
+327 TEPEEAEAEAAEEAEDYTEDAGTVRK

-354 PIGLIGILLLL
+354 PLGLIGILLLL
-365 LLALMSLSLAVTVGF
+365 LLAFMSLSLAVTTGF

-398 ILVVAGGSLILLAL
+398 ILVVAGASLILLSL